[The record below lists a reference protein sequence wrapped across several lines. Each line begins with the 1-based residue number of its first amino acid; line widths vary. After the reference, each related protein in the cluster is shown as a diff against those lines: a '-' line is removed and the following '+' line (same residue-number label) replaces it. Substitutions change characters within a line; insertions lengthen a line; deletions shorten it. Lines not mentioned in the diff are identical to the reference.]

1 MQQIPTEEYFSA
13 ALWQVVLYRV
23 LSFIIFM
30 IGINLLM
37 IKEAG
42 ALLFLVP
49 LLFLIAI
56 SMFFYTRLK
65 LIVSNEN
72 ICLTGWLKP
81 HHMVWSDITKVDM
94 VALGK
99 YKTPTA
105 TIYYANRKLDLH
117 RGFYLQPKF
126 NRILTL
132 LEIKIDRGLFTERY
146 WEIRHQK

>member
-1 MQQIPTEEYFSA
+1 MHQIPTEEYFSA
-13 ALWQVVLYRV
+13 ALWQVALYRV

-42 ALLFLVP
+42 NLLFLVP

-65 LIVSNEN
+65 LTISNEN
-72 ICLTGWLKP
+72 IRLTGWLKP
-81 HHMVWSDITKVDM
+81 HHMVWSDVTKVDM

-117 RGFYLQPKF
+117 QGFYLQPRF

-132 LEIKIDRGLFTERY
+132 LETKIDRGLFTERY